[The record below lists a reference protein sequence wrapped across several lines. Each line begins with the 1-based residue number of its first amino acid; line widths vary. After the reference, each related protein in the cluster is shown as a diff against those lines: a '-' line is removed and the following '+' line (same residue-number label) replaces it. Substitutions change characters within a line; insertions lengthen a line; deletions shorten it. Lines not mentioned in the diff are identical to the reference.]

1 MSSGRHGAV
10 IVAFLSA
17 LVVRSAGAQCPDGTA
32 PPCSRGAPGAAAT
45 SPPPAERDRA
55 RTFLILPFRNLSR
68 IAAYQWLVEASPT
81 MLADA
86 LGQWTEL
93 TVVPDE
99 RLYPALRR
107 HELHP
112 GDVMDLASLRPV
124 AAETGGW
131 TAVTGEIIVT
141 GERLQ
146 VSARAYD
153 VVTRRQLAR
162 ATFEGRARDDVRRA
176 YDQIATALLRA
187 AGLEQ
192 GSADLGTATTR
203 SLDAYRAYL
212 RGMAHLNRAEYRQA
226 RDALLDA
233 VRIDSAFAQA
243 YGKLAEVSLLA
254 FSVLDPDHP
263 AYGYAERAAARSA

>member
-1 MSSGRHGAV
+1 MSPGRRGAV
-10 IVAFLSA
+10 VGALLTA

-32 PPCSRGAPGAAAT
+32 PPCRRGATGAAAT
-45 SPPPAERDRA
+45 SPPHAERGRR
-55 RTFLILPFRNLSR
+55 RTFLSLPFRHLSR
-68 IAAYQWLVEASPT
+68 NPDYQWLVEASPT

-107 HELHP
+107 HELQP
-112 GDVMDLASLRPV
+112 GEVMDLAALRRV

-153 VVTRRQLAR
+153 VVTRRQVAR
-162 ATFEGRARDDVRRA
+162 TTFEGRATDDVRRA
-176 YDQIATALLRA
+176 YDQIATVLLRA

-192 GSADLGTATTR
+192 AAADLGTATTR

-212 RGMAHLNRAEYRQA
+212 RGVAHLNRAEYRQA

-233 VRIDSAFAQA
+233 VRIDS
-243 YGKLAEVSLLA
+243 L
-254 FSVLDPDHP
+254 
-263 AYGYAERAAARSA
+263 

>member
-10 IVAFLSA
+10 IVALLSA

-32 PPCSRGAPGAAAT
+32 PPCRRGAPGAATT

-112 GDVMDLASLRPV
+112 GDVMDLASLRRV
-124 AAETGGW
+124 AAETGGG
-131 TAVTGEIIVT
+131 AAGAGGNLVAGGRVP
-141 GERLQ
+141 GRGGGHPPRAPGQ
-146 VSARAYD
+146 VARPTVA
-153 VVTRRQLAR
+153 
-162 ATFEGRARDDVRRA
+162 GRAR
-176 YDQIATALLRA
+176 
-187 AGLEQ
+187 
-192 GSADLGTATTR
+192 
-203 SLDAYRAYL
+203 
-212 RGMAHLNRAEYRQA
+212 
-226 RDALLDA
+226 RD
-233 VRIDSAFAQA
+233 R
-243 YGKLAEVSLLA
+243 
-254 FSVLDPDHP
+254 PP
-263 AYGYAERAAARSA
+263 RP